1 MKPFLLLSF
10 FLLLISGTIAAQSP
24 PYRVVFDLT
33 SRDSLD
39 HKAVI
44 RWIREISRPNPK
56 MQVEVVMYAKGLE
69 MVMPEKSVVTEDLK
83 ELMQNANFSFKVC
96 EIAMKNNK
104 VEKSQMIPGVQTVP
118 DGIYEIFS
126 KQREGWGY
134 IKVAH

>member
-1 MKPFLLLSF
+1 MNRFFVLACLSV
-10 FLLLISGTIAAQSP
+10 LAIGTMFAQSQ

-44 RWIREISRPNPK
+44 RWIREITKPNPK
-56 MQVEVVMYAKGLE
+56 AEIEVVMYAKGLE
-69 MVMPEKSVVTEDLK
+69 MVMPEKSVVTSDLK
-83 ELMQNANFSFKVC
+83 EVMDNPNVSFRVC
-96 EIAMKNNK
+96 EIAMRNNK
-104 VEKSQMIPGVQTVP
+104 VEKSQMLPAVRTVP
-118 DGIYEIFS
+118 DGIYEIIS

>member
-118 DGIYEIFS
+118 DGIY
-126 KQREGWGY
+126 
-134 IKVAH
+134 